1 MMMFLYDDDNYIC
14 DDDEYIIYLDVPF
27 IYAYACILFY
37 RYIRLNRTRIKGE
50 YGQEDALLGLN
61 VLYEVLTTMCQIMA
75 PFTPFFTEYIYQY
88 IRKLHPSYQKT
99 DDTTVAID
107 SFGRADS
114 VHYLMLPLPGTV

>member
-1 MMMFLYDDDNYIC
+1 MYLSILNNLDIFIMIINLYIC
-14 DDDEYIIYLDVPF
+14 IYIYRS
-27 IYAYACILFY
+27 FY

-50 YGQEDALLGLN
+50 YGQEDALVGLN

-88 IRKLHPSYQKT
+88 IRKLHPSYLKKIDD
-99 DDTTVAID
+99 DDTTVAVD

-114 VHYLMLPLPGTV
+114 VHYLMLPIPGTL